1 METQLENIAGRL
13 IDTYSQF
20 QPETIQHSY
29 EIQNDRR
36 LSKCSK
42 NNWFWTA
49 DFPMYKAEGKE
60 PVLYMADRSDNLIFQ
75 NIEEAIKQIR
85 ASNNY
90 KPTEQG
96 IKAVLLA
103 VEKGNAEKFALSDLK
118 LKKHDDEF
126 SYFEINTAKPEKLNE
141 GQLKY
146 AKRVH
151 GRTDS
156 DFSANMKMLNDAKI
170 DNTRVYFLNPKY
182 VLEQLKDNKDK
193 AIARASG
200 LLNFDINSNFIAVN
214 RLVDYVVICLRGVR
228 KVAEGDVAKNLEQ
241 KAEKSTEHIPYV
253 QAYQAVISQPDSLT
267 PEMAH
272 GLSELLTKYLGKAKQ

>member
-126 SYFEINTAKPEKLNE
+126 SYFEINTAKPEKLNDA
-141 GQLKY
+141 QVRF

-156 DFSANMKMLNDAKI
+156 DFSANMKMLKDAGI
-170 DNTRVYFLNPKY
+170 DTTRIYFLNPKY
-182 VLEQLKDNKDK
+182 VLEQLKDDKDK
-193 AIARASG
+193 AIARASW
-200 LLNFDINSNFIAVN
+200 LINFGSNSDFIAVV
-214 RLVDYVVICLRGVR
+214 RLVDIVNGCLRGVR
-228 KVAEGDVAKNLEQ
+228 KVAEGDIAKNLVPQ
-241 KAEKSTEHIPYV
+241 EKQIILHTLDQILIASKKYV
-253 QAYQAVISQPDSLT
+253 
-267 PEMAH
+267 PEIAR
-272 GLSELLTKYLGKAKQ
+272 KQYEEEIRAIYKK